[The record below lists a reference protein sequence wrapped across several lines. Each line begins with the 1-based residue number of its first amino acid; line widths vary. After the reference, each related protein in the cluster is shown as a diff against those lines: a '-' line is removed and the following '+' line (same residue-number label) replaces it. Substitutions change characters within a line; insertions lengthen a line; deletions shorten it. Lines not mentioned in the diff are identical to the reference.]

1 MFNWLDAA
9 INTNKRLDS
18 QCKSAKEKPPA
29 RTLRAVLIKSVIG
42 DRTTPYLA
50 AFARAS
56 LYLVAGHAARP
67 CFLPDAQGCSLPES
81 RR

>member
-29 RTLRAVLIKSVIG
+29 RTLRVVMIKSIIG
-42 DRTTPYLA
+42 DRTRPYLA
-50 AFARAS
+50 AFARA
-56 LYLVAGHAARP
+56 AIARRMRP
-67 CFLPDAQGCSLPES
+67 L
-81 RR
+81 